1 MSGKTNRKHGR
12 NKKDCERYKLAGR
25 QEYNALVKQA
35 RHLKRQP
42 GDKIQSTAAANY
54 TRKSPLDAFEKL
66 FSKKT

>member
-1 MSGKTNRKHGR
+1 MAGKTNRKYGR

-25 QEYNALVKQA
+25 QEYNALVKQS

-42 GDKIQSTAAANY
+42 GDKVQSTAADY
-54 TRKSPLDAFEKL
+54 TRKKPLDAFEKI